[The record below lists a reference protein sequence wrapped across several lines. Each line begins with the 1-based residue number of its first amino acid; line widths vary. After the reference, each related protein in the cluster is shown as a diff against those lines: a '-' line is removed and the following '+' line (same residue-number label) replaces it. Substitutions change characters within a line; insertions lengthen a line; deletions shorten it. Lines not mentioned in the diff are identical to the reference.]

1 MPRQFKDS
9 ISVAMNHYD
18 LHRIDQRPAFTAYAT
33 GDLRDCGLWIGTAAT
48 LHQAIA
54 NSPSLTPCA

>member
-1 MPRQFKDS
+1 
-9 ISVAMNHYD
+9 MNHYD
-18 LHRIDQRPAFTAYAT
+18 LHRIDQRPAFTVYAT